1 VLISPITQLVGAIR
15 YAAIAILAV
24 AIVWLIATSPF
35 RVGAAPRQP
44 HFTDVAA
51 RSHFSYISNNDFQQ
65 GKRKYFP
72 QPMCGGVAALDYD
85 QDGLMDLYFTNG
97 AKLPAMKKTGPEF
110 YSLLLHNKGD
120 GTFEDVTAKA
130 GLMGAQMDFSF
141 GAAAGD
147 YDNDGYPDLFVAN
160 AGRNTLYHNNR
171 DGTFT
176 DVTAGSGLDNKPK
189 DLLSV
194 QGAWFDYDRD
204 GLLDLIV
211 SNYTYWSPESDKQC
225 SQVGTMVP
233 IYCYPKV
240 YPSVAMRLYH
250 NMGNGKFED
259 VTEKAGLGAALGK
272 GMGISIADFNHDGWL
287 DIFVANDTEPNFLFI
302 NQGNGTF
309 KEEGMQQGVAY
320 NDEGSTVSAM
330 GADARDYDNDGW
342 IDLFYNNLRAQTW
355 GLFHNREGRQF
366 RYTSAASGLA
376 ILSLRYSGWSNGFID
391 YNNDGWK
398 DLYSSNGDV
407 DNTAPDSAE
416 HDTMFENVDGKRFVD
431 VSNEMGADFLH
442 MGFQRGSA
450 IVDLNND
457 GAMDLVVTSLN
468 ERPRILMNSG
478 DTGNH
483 WLLIDAYG
491 HKSPRDPVGAEFK
504 VTTASG
510 RVLYNHYSVSV
521 GFMSTSD
528 RRVHFGLGADDK
540 IARIEITWPSGVVQ
554 ELKNIK
560 ADQILRVDEPAGG
573 AVVRRRA
580 CPEC

>member
-1 VLISPITQLVGAIR
+1 
-15 YAAIAILAV
+15 
-24 AIVWLIATSPF
+24 
-35 RVGAAPRQP
+35 
-44 HFTDVAA
+44 
-51 RSHFSYISNNDFQQ
+51 
-65 GKRKYFP
+65 
-72 QPMCGGVAALDYD
+72 MCGGVAALDYD
-85 QDGLMDLYFTNG
+85 QDGFMDLYFSNG
-97 AKLPAMKKTGPEF
+97 AKLPELKKTGPEF
-110 YSLLLHNKGD
+110 YSLLLHNNGN

-130 GLMGAQMDFSF
+130 GLTGAQMDFSF
-141 GAAAGD
+141 GVAAGD
-147 YDNDGYPDLFVAN
+147 YDNDGYPDLFIAN
-160 AGRNTLYHNNR
+160 TGGNTLYHNNR

-211 SNYTYWSPESDKQC
+211 TNYTYWSPASDKQC
-225 SQVGTMVP
+225 SQVGTTVS

-250 NMGNGKFED
+250 NLGNGKFED
-259 VTEKAGLGAALGK
+259 VTEKSGLGAALGK
-272 GMGISIADFNHDGWL
+272 GMGISIADYNHDGRL
-287 DIFVANDTEPNFLFI
+287 DVFVANDTEPNFLFI

-342 IDLFYNNLRAQTW
+342 VDLFYNNLRAQTW
-355 GLFHNREGRQF
+355 GLFHNKDGRQF

-431 VSNEMGADFLH
+431 VSDEMGADFLH
-442 MGFQRGSA
+442 VGFQRGSA

-468 ERPRILMNSG
+468 ERPRIMMNSG
-478 DTGNH
+478 ASGNH
-483 WLLIDAYG
+483 WLLIDVHG
-491 HKSPRDPVGAEFK
+491 HQSARDPVGAEFK
-504 VTTASG
+504 VTTTSG
-510 RVLYNHYSVSV
+510 RILYNHYSVSV

-540 IARIEITWPSGVVQ
+540 IARVEITWPSGVVQ

-560 ADQILRVDEPAGG
+560 VDQILRVEEPAGG
-573 AVVRRRA
+573 AVRPRA
-580 CPEC
+580 CTGC

>member
-1 VLISPITQLVGAIR
+1 VGALR
-15 YAAIAILAV
+15 YVAIASFAV
-24 AIVWLIATSPF
+24 AIVWLIVASPF
-35 RVGAAPRQP
+35 RVRAASRRP
-44 HFTDVAA
+44 HFTDIAA
-51 RSHFSYISNNDFQQ
+51 RSHFSYVSNNDYQPQ
-65 GKRKYFP
+65 KRKYFP

-97 AKLPAMKKTGPEF
+97 AKLPDLKKTGPEF

-130 GLMGAQMDFSF
+130 GLTGAQMDFSF

-160 AGRNTLYHNNR
+160 VGRNTLYHNNR
-171 DGTFT
+171 DGTFS
-176 DVTAGSGLDNKPK
+176 DVTAGSELDNKLK

-204 GLLDLIV
+204 GLLDLVV
-211 SNYTYWSPESDKQC
+211 SNYTYWSPASDKVC
-225 SQVGTMVP
+225 SQVGTMAP
-233 IYCYPKV
+233 IYCYPKL

-250 NMGNGKFED
+250 NLGNGKFED
-259 VTEKAGLGAALGK
+259 VTDKAGLGSALGK
-272 GMGISIADFNHDGWL
+272 GMGIAVADYNRDGWL

-309 KEEGMQQGVAY
+309 KEEGMLRGAAY

-342 IDLFYNNLRAQTW
+342 VDLFYNNLRAQTW
-355 GLFHNREGRQF
+355 GLFHNKDGRQF
-366 RYTSAASGLA
+366 RYTSPASGVA

-407 DNTAPDSAE
+407 DDTSPDAAE

-431 VSNEMGADFLH
+431 VSGEMGSDFLRA
-442 MGFQRGSA
+442 GFQRGSA

-478 DTGNH
+478 DSGNH
-483 WLLIDAYG
+483 WLLIDAHG
-491 HKSPRDPVGAEFK
+491 HKGAHDPVGAQFK
-504 VTTASG
+504 VITASG
-510 RVLYNHYSVSV
+510 RVLYNQYSVSV
-521 GFMSTSD
+521 GFMSSSD
-528 RRVHFGLGADDK
+528 RRVHFGLGVDDK
-540 IARIEITWPSGVVQ
+540 ISRIEITWPSGVVQ
-554 ELKNIK
+554 ELKNVK
-560 ADQILRVDEPAGG
+560 ADQILRVEEPAGG
-573 AVVRRRA
+573 SVHRRA